1 MGEMSMS
8 ADAATPAMWTTMPG
22 QSWLG
27 AWVAFVGMWV
37 AMMAAMMLP
46 SLVPTLWR
54 FRRSIAGSHRER
66 LTALAAAG
74 YFSTWTAIGAIA
86 FPLCAA
92 LSATVRAHPELA
104 AIAPIVAGFVVV
116 IAGLVQHSAW
126 KARELARCRAVSAH
140 DHSVS
145 RTARGAW
152 RYGLSLG
159 VHCCQS
165 CAGPT
170 AVMLVL
176 GVMDLRVMAAV
187 GAAITAE
194 RLARQGLRMARALG
208 DGAICLGLFLIA
220 RAVG

>member
-1 MGEMSMS
+1 MGEMPMS
-8 ADAATPAMWTTMPG
+8 GGAAMPAMWTTMPG

-54 FRRSIAGSHRER
+54 FRRLVGGSHRR
-66 LTALAAAG
+66 LTALVAAG
-74 YFSTWTAIGAIA
+74 YFSTWTVIGMIA

-92 LSATVRAHPELA
+92 LSATVRAHQELA
-104 AIAPIVAGFVVV
+104 AVAPIVAGFVVLV
-116 IAGLVQHSAW
+116 AGLVQHSAW
-126 KARELARCRAVSAH
+126 KSRELARCREVSAH
-140 DHSVS
+140 DHSIV
-145 RTARGAW
+145 RTARGAL
-152 RYGLSLG
+152 RRGLTLG

-194 RLARQGLRMARALG
+194 RLAREGSRVARALG
-208 DGAICLGLFLIA
+208 DVAICVGLLLIA